1 MSGKRRDKKEGL
13 FADSRVQLF
22 IGKFLEGEL
31 ESLYPVLDEKLG
43 YRYPGVEVF
52 VDRPEDAE
60 DFLKSLQEINLLRS
74 EVCGVLLSCPE
85 CGSFKV
91 DQILV
96 KSDRHD
102 TNIIRDSGSSGEDE
116 ISEWS
121 KSGDA
126 GWRCRSCS
134 ALIQKGDLSVRPIFC
149 YKFSEEGIEKISDR
163 LAIKPLLEF
172 LHQRGYD
179 TDSPGFMTG
188 ESEVEHFF
196 DITARGEDQNEVIL
210 ALDFEVSDEPVE
222 EDKVIS
228 MFAKVFDTNPPRSVL
243 VAFPGLTRKARK
255 LAEQYDIDIVET
267 RDLGTLWKDL
277 LKVIPPVDEF
287 RFETLDVMTLLSLP
301 DHLRKTASVVCEKGK
316 TTADEISDMTKRARA
331 VESGYLNQLVRMGY
345 LKKER
350 KGRQVLFSVIS

>member
-1 MSGKRRDKKEGL
+1 LSGKKPDKKKGL
-13 FADSRVQLF
+13 STNSRVQLF
-22 IGKFLEGEL
+22 IGRFLDGEL
-31 ESLYPVLDEKLG
+31 ENLYPVLDEKLG
-43 YRYPGVEVF
+43 YRYPGAEVF
-52 VDRPEDAE
+52 VERPEDAE
-60 DFLKSLQEINLLRS
+60 TFLKSLQDINLLTS
-74 EVCGVLLSCPE
+74 EVCGVLMCCPE
-85 CGSFKV
+85 CGSCKI

-102 TNIIRDSGSSGEDE
+102 TNNIRDRGSSEENE
-116 ISEWS
+116 IS
-121 KSGDA
+121 KGAKTGDA
-126 GWRCRSCS
+126 GWRCRNCG
-134 ALIQKGDLSVRPIFC
+134 ALIQKGNLSVRSIYC
-149 YKFSEEGIEKISDR
+149 YKFSEEGIEKISDK
-163 LAIKPLLEF
+163 LVIKPLLEF
-172 LHQRGYD
+172 LHERGYD
-179 TDSPGFMTG
+179 TESPGFMTG

-210 ALDFEVSDEPVE
+210 ALDFEVSDEPVGD
-222 EDKVIS
+222 DKVIS

-243 VAFPGLTRKARK
+243 VAFPGLTRKAKK
-255 LAEQYDIDIVET
+255 LAEQYDIDVVET

-277 LKVIPPVDEF
+277 LKVIPPIDEF

-316 TTADEISDMTKRARA
+316 TTADEIAETTKRARA

>member
-1 MSGKRRDKKEGL
+1 MSGKKPDKKKGL
-13 FADSRVQLF
+13 STDSRVQLF
-22 IGKFLEGEL
+22 IGRFLDGEL

-43 YRYPGVEVF
+43 YRYPGAEVF

-60 DFLKSLQEINLLRS
+60 AFLKSLQDINLLTS
-74 EVCGVLLSCPE
+74 EVCGVLVCCPG
-85 CGSFKV
+85 CGSCNI
-91 DQILV
+91 DQVL

-102 TNIIRDSGSSGEDE
+102 TNNIRDRGSSGENE
-116 ISEWS
+116 ISKGK

-126 GWRCRSCS
+126 GWRCRSCG

-163 LAIKPLLEF
+163 LVIKPLLEF
-172 LHQRGYD
+172 LHERGYD
-179 TDSPGFMTG
+179 TESPGFMTG

-210 ALDFEVSDEPVE
+210 ALDFEVSDEPVG
-222 EDKVIS
+222 DHRVIS

-243 VAFPGLTRKARK
+243 VAFPGLTRKAKK
-255 LAEQYDIDIVET
+255 LAEQYDIDVVET

-287 RFETLDVMTLLSLP
+287 KFETLDVMTLLSLP